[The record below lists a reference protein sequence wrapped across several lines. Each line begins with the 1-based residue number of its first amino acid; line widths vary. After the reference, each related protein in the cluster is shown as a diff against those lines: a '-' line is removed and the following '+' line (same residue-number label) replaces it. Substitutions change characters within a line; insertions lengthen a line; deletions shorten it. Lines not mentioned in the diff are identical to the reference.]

1 MLDKILAYYQRH
13 EPSSPVPM
21 LLERAKRLTPKSF
34 FEIMEALAP
43 DSMDRLMLIRGPQD
57 DQQDE

>member
-21 LLERAKRLTPKSF
+21 LIERAKRLAPKSF
-34 FEIMEALAP
+34 YEIMEDLAP
-43 DSMDRLMLIRGPQD
+43 DSVNQINILRGPQD
-57 DQQDE
+57 QA

>member
-21 LLERAKRLTPKSF
+21 LIERSKRLAPKSF
-34 FEIMEALAP
+34 YEIMEELAP
-43 DSMDRLMLIRGPQD
+43 ESMNQLNLLRGPQD
-57 DQQDE
+57 QA